1 MAGLRGRGHMDSK
14 YRGGKG
20 LNAVTQ
26 IVNCDSGF
34 SIFDFRF
41 PMIRKSKIE
50 NPKSNTHS
58 KIECHIEPVEM
69 QTRTSNRLTAFTLL
83 ESVTAV
89 TIITILIG
97 VSAMIYSNVVESE
110 KPMAFYQAK
119 QDLSKIYQNTKMNQA
134 FFTKNFA
141 FEHYDI
147 QQDVEF
153 YKGNKRLYQ
162 INYTITSKGEV
173 WWSENHLVANKY
185 NAL

>member
-1 MAGLRGRGHMDSK
+1 MAGLRGRGHMDSN
-14 YRGGKG
+14 YRGCKG

-26 IVNCDSGF
+26 IVNCDSRF
-34 SIFDFRF
+34 SILDFRF

-50 NPKSNTHS
+50 HPKSNIHS
-58 KIECHIEPVEM
+58 KIECHIEPVEVK
-69 QTRTSNRLTAFTLL
+69 SKHAKHLKAFTLL
-83 ESVTAV
+83 ESVTAI

-119 QDLSKIYQNTKMNQA
+119 QDLSKIYQNTKTNQA
-134 FFTKNFA
+134 FFTKSFS
-141 FEHYDI
+141 FENYDI
-147 QQDVEF
+147 QQEVAF
-153 YKGNKRLYQ
+153 YKGNKKLYQ
-162 INYTITSKGEV
+162 INYTITSKGEI